1 MVASKFFEIKEEF
14 VEIVIE
20 EPLENINHP
29 VYINILVSEM
39 KKNGI
44 LKGFENYYNKV
55 EEFPK
60 KINEIIDSLMSG
72 EMSELHDMTGVK
84 IFLASGSISDPI
96 STLYEGQKMFIITQI
111 INFFINIH
119 KKWLIHHSPYT
130 LRTNM

>member
-96 STLYEGQKMFIITQI
+96 ATLYEGQKMYA
-111 INFFINIH
+111 
-119 KKWLIHHSPYT
+119 LI
-130 LRTNM
+130 LLLK